1 MLKPGCLHYPLVR
14 LRPATLSD
22 LEEMIEIERSSFG
35 EQSYRRE
42 LIEQLLTDR
51 GFHNV
56 IVEEEGRKV
65 GYATFFEDAR
75 RKRARLVTIAVDSG
89 VIGIGEWPGHAR
101 LPGTGDGERS
111 ACARCRWRSGMAND
125 AGEEPL
131 PLHRVPDRGHVPD
144 YYGKGKDAFY
154 MEKPIEGRS

>member
-1 MLKPGCLHYPLVR
+1 MLKPGRLHYPLVR

-35 EQSYRRE
+35 EQSYRPE

-65 GYATFFEDAR
+65 GYATYFEDAR
-75 RKRARLVTIAVDSG
+75 RKRARLVTIAV
-89 VIGIGEWPGHAR
+89 
-101 LPGTGDGERS
+101 
-111 ACARCRWRSGMAND
+111 
-125 AGEEPL
+125 
-131 PLHRVPDRGHVPD
+131 VPDRRDRGMARAMLIFLEREMAKLGLRTVSLEVGTANEPAKSLYLSLGYKIEGTVPD
-144 YYGKGKDAFY
+144 YYGKGKDAYY
-154 MEKPIEGRS
+154 MEKPVEGRS